1 MGTIPF
7 FSPDA
12 ELFREFATLIPADL
26 NEYFDLAHFDTPAR
40 ANEFLNL
47 EFPELVIIDFRDM
60 SAGGM
65 DILTHLRSDP
75 WMLSCGILTVQQR
88 VNPVTELPQLQA
100 ANFLVGLPQGRLA
113 DLAPRILRILHQNAG
128 MLVQRFVALDLAA
141 TLVDQFSIENEP
153 LVAMCHANMIVNYLY
168 NLHRISDKAKLELTL
183 VFTELMQNAIEHG
196 NCGISYTEKTAWL
209 ENGGDIQ
216 ELIDRRCEDP
226 AIASRRVRFEY
237 EVTDQFT
244 TFQISDE
251 GDGFDWKS
259 CLEGSAGDA
268 GLQLHGRG
276 LQMVKQL
283 VRDLEFNERGNEV
296 SFKVPHQ
303 IAIANMAPGLFRNR
317 CPVVF
322 TPGETVFREGEP
334 SDSLYYIMKGRFSV
348 HVNGKT
354 VATLGPAD
362 LFVGEM
368 SFLLNRRRTATVQS
382 ETAGS
387 LLCIS
392 RREFVEAIREK
403 PQYALVLSRLLAQRL
418 ERQNHHRS
426 DV

>member
-7 FSPDA
+7 FSPDP
-12 ELFREFATLIPADL
+12 ELFREFAALIPADL
-26 NEYFDLAHFDTPAR
+26 AEYFDLAHLDTPAR
-40 ANEFLNL
+40 ANEFLSL
-47 EFPELVIIDFRDM
+47 ELPELVVIDFRDPA
-60 SAGGM
+60 AGAM
-65 DILTHLRSDP
+65 EILSHLRSDP
-75 WMLSCGILTVQQR
+75 WMLSCGILTIQR
-88 VNPVTELPQLQA
+88 RANLSTEVPELRA
-100 ANFLVGLPQGRLA
+100 GNFLVGLPHGRLA
-113 DLAPRILRILHQNAG
+113 DLVPRILRILHHNAG

-141 TLVDQFSIENEP
+141 ALVDQVSIENEP

-168 NLHRISDKAKLELTL
+168 NLHRISDKTKLELTL

-196 NCGISYTEKTAWL
+196 NCGISYAEKTAWL

-216 ELIDRRCEDP
+216 ELIDRRCED
-226 AIASRRVRFEY
+226 ATISSRRVRFEY

-244 TFQISDE
+244 SFLISDE

-259 CLEGSAGDA
+259 CLEASAGDTN
-268 GLQLHGRG
+268 LQLHGRG

-283 VRDLEFNERGNEV
+283 VQDLEFSDRGNDV
-296 SFKVPHQ
+296 SFKVFHQ
-303 IAIANMAPGLFRNR
+303 IATANMAPGLFRNR
-317 CPVVF
+317 CPIVF
-322 TPGETVFREGEP
+322 TPGETVFCEGEP

-348 HVNGKT
+348 HVHGKT

-387 LLCIS
+387 LLSIS

-418 ERQNHHRS
+418 ERQNQHRA

>member
-7 FSPDA
+7 FSPDP
-12 ELFREFATLIPADL
+12 ELFREFAALLPADL
-26 NEYFDLAHFDTPAR
+26 AEYFDLAHLDTPAR
-40 ANEFLNL
+40 ANEFLSL
-47 EFPELVIIDFRDM
+47 EFPELVVIDFRDPA
-60 SAGGM
+60 AGGM
-65 DILTHLRSDP
+65 EILAHLRSDP
-75 WMLSCGILTVQQR
+75 WMLSCGILTIQQR
-88 VNPVTELPQLQA
+88 VNTAAEVPELQA

-113 DLAPRILRILHQNAG
+113 DLVPRILRILHQNAG

-168 NLHRISDKAKLELTL
+168 NLHRISDKTKLELTL

-196 NCGISYTEKTAWL
+196 NCGISYAEKTAWL

-237 EVTDQFT
+237 EVTAPFT
-244 TFQISDE
+244 SFLIADE
-251 GDGFDWKS
+251 GAGFDWQNR
-259 CLEGSAGDA
+259 LEGSEGGT

-283 VRDLEFNERGNEV
+283 VQDLEFNEPGNEV
-296 SFKVPHQ
+296 RFKVPHQ
-303 IAIANMAPGLFRNR
+303 IAVANMAPGLFRNR
-317 CPVVF
+317 CPIVF

-348 HVNGKT
+348 NVHGKT

-368 SFLLNRRRTATVQS
+368 SFLLNRRRTATVTA

-387 LLCIS
+387 LLSIS

-418 ERQNHHRS
+418 ERQNQHRA